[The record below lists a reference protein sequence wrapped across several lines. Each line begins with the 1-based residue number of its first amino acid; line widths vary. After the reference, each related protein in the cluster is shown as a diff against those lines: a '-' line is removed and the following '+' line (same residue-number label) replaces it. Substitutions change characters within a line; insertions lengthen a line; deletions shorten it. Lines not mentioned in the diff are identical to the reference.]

1 MLKTK
6 WKSRLA
12 ALALACVPALALA
25 GCGAGQKTTLN
36 IAQQFGV
43 AYAPLEI
50 MKANGILDKYLPAGV
65 TANWQQFG
73 GPTAIREAMLAGDV
87 DFGFMGVA
95 PVIVGAAGGME
106 WRYATGI
113 SRNQVAITTTK
124 PEVKRLADF
133 LPTDRIAVIS
143 PACTQHVLLCM
154 AARQELGDGRALD
167 NQLVAMSLPDAANA
181 LISGTEIVGDVST
194 PPYLQKELENDAHI
208 LYEGTELMGGPFTM
222 ISGVAM
228 ERFYKDYPALYEAFL
243 SALQES
249 VDYINDHMDEAAA
262 QLAPVY
268 GITEQELKEQMD
280 YNGCIYNTELL
291 GVEKFA
297 QAMYEMGFVDKQLT
311 MEELAFPNV
320 KYQ

>member
-1 MLKTK
+1 MLKARFKT
-6 WKSRLA
+6 RA
-12 ALALACVPALALA
+12 ALLLAGVLALALA
-25 GCGAGQKTTLN
+25 GCGGKQKTTLN

-43 AYAPLEI
+43 AYAPLEL
-50 MKANGILDKYLPAGV
+50 MKENGILDKYLPEGV
-65 TANWQQFG
+65 SANWQQFG

-95 PVIVGAAGGME
+95 PVIVGAASGME

-124 PEVKRLADF
+124 PGVGCLAD
-133 LPTDRIAVIS
+133 LAPTDRIAVIS

-154 AARQELGDGRALD
+154 AVQKELGNGRALD
-167 NQLVAMSLPDAANA
+167 NQLVSMSLPDAANA

-194 PPYLQKELENDAHI
+194 PPYLQKELENGAHI
-208 LYEGTELMGGPFTM
+208 LYEGTDLMGGPFTM

-228 ERFYKDYPALYEAFL
+228 EKFYQDYPELYDAFL
-243 SALQES
+243 KALGES
-249 VDYINDHMDEAAA
+249 VDYIANNLDQAAA

-268 GITEQELKEQMD
+268 GITPQELRQQMD

-291 GVEKFA
+291 GVEKMA

-311 MEELAFPNV
+311 MEDLAFPNV

>member
-1 MLKTK
+1 MCPR
-6 WKSRLA
+6 WPWRA
-12 ALALACVPALALA
+12 AA
-25 GCGAGQKTTLN
+25 QSKKTTLN

-43 AYAPLEI
+43 AYTPLEI
-50 MKANGILDKYLPAGV
+50 MKANGILDRYLPAGV
-65 TANWQQFG
+65 TANWQKFG

-167 NQLVAMSLPDAANA
+167 NQLVAASLPDAANA

-194 PPYLQKELENDAHI
+194 PPYLQKRTGKRRAYPVRGHRADGRAVHHDQRR
-208 LYEGTELMGGPFTM
+208 GDGA
-222 ISGVAM
+222 V
-228 ERFYKDYPALYEAFL
+228 FYKDYPALYEAFL
-243 SALQES
+243 GALRES

-291 GVEKFA
+291 GWRSLPRPCMRWA
-297 QAMYEMGFVDKQLT
+297 LWINSSPWRSW
-311 MEELAFPNV
+311 LFPM
-320 KYQ
+320 